1 MTAAGDL
8 DRRVVIERYEVT
20 GSDGAGGT
28 IKDWVPL
35 ATVSASRS
43 DVKDTERVA
52 YGGIVSELVSRF
64 VIRNAGAAAGVTP
77 ADRLAYDG
85 KTWEILGVKETK
97 QGRNRF
103 LEITA
108 KVGG

>member
-8 DRRVVIERYEVT
+8 DRRIVIERSTTVPDGGGGHTVT
-20 GSDGAGGT
+20 WT
-28 IKDWVPL
+28 EL
-35 ATVSASRS
+35 ATVAASRS

-52 YGGIVSELVSRF
+52 YGTIVSELVSRF
-64 VIRNAGAAAGVTP
+64 VIRAGGPAGTVDP
-77 ADRLAYDG
+77 VDRLAYEGD
-85 KTWEILGVKETK
+85 TWAILGVKETK

-108 KVGG
+108 KLGG